1 MKVALLIPTFNEI
14 VGLRQIMPKI
24 NREWVDEI
32 VFVDGNSTDGS
43 IEYIRENNYTLYLEK
58 VPGVRRAM
66 IDAINTIES
75 DVIITFSPDGNCIPE
90 LIPKLVEKMREGY
103 DMVIVSRYGDG
114 AKSYDDNIVTGFGNW
129 FFTRTVNFL
138 YGGTYTDVM
147 GIYRAYKKELVS
159 SLDLDKEITYTTPEK
174 LFRTRLFWEPI
185 LSTRAAK
192 RKLKITE
199 IAGDEPKRIGG
210 EAKLQTIKW
219 GAAYLYQVLR
229 EKVWWR

>member
-24 NREWVDEI
+24 KREWVDEI

-138 YGGTYTDVM
+138 YGGRYTDVM

-192 RKLKITE
+192 RKLKIAE

-219 GAAYLYQVLR
+219 GAAYMYQVLR

>member
-14 VGLRQIMPKI
+14 IGLRQIMPMIK
-24 NREWVDEI
+24 REWVDEI
-32 VFVDGNSTDGS
+32 VFVDGNSTDGT
-43 IEYIRENNYTLYLEK
+43 IDYIRENNYTLFLEK

-66 IDAINTIES
+66 IEAIRSVTS
-75 DVIITFSPDGNCIPE
+75 DVLITFSPDGNCLPE
-90 LIPKLVEKMREGY
+90 LIPKLVDKMREGY
-103 DMVIVSRYGDG
+103 DMVIVSRYADG
-114 AKSYDDNIVTGFGNW
+114 AKSYDDNIITGFGNW
-129 FFTRTVNFL
+129 LFTNTINFL
-138 YGGTYTDVM
+138 HGGSYTDVM

-159 SLDLDKEITYTTPEK
+159 SLDLDKDITYTTPEK

-219 GAAYLYQVLR
+219 GAAYMYQVLR
-229 EKVWWR
+229 DKVWWK

>member
-14 VGLRQIMPKI
+14 VGLRQIMPQI
-24 NREWVDEI
+24 NRDWVDEI

-43 IEYIRENNYTLYLEK
+43 IEYIRENNYTLFLEK

-66 IDAINTIES
+66 IEAIHSIKS
-75 DVIITFSPDGNCIPE
+75 DVLITFSPDGNCLPE

-103 DMVIVSRYGDG
+103 DMVIVSRYAEG
-114 AKSYDDNIVTGFGNW
+114 AKSEDDNVVTGFGNW
-129 FFTRTVNFL
+129 LFTNTVNFL
-138 YGGTYTDVM
+138 YGGKYTDVM

-159 SLDLDKEITYTTPEK
+159 SLDLDKELTYVTPEK

-185 LSTRAAK
+185 LSTRALK
-192 RKLKITE
+192 RRLKITE
-199 IAGDEPKRIGG
+199 IPGDEPKRIGG

-219 GAAYLYQVLR
+219 GAAYMYQVLR
-229 EKVWWR
+229 EKVWWK

>member
-14 VGLRQIMPKI
+14 IGLRQIMPMI

-43 IEYIRENNYTLYLEK
+43 IEYIRENNYTLFLEK

-66 IDAINTIES
+66 IEAIRSVTS
-75 DVIITFSPDGNCIPE
+75 DVLITFSPDGNCLPE
-90 LIPKLVEKMREGY
+90 LIPKLVDKMREGY
-103 DMVIVSRYGDG
+103 DMVIVSRYADG
-114 AKSYDDNIVTGFGNW
+114 AKSYDDNIITGFGNW
-129 FFTRTVNFL
+129 LFTNTINFL
-138 YGGTYTDVM
+138 HGGSYTDVM

-159 SLDLDKEITYTTPEK
+159 SLDLDKDITYTTPEK

-219 GAAYLYQVLR
+219 GAAYMYQVLR
-229 EKVWWR
+229 DKVWWK

>member
-14 VGLRQIMPKI
+14 VGLRQIMPKV

-66 IDAINTIES
+66 IDAINSIES

>member
-1 MKVALLIPTFNEI
+1 
-14 VGLRQIMPKI
+14 
-24 NREWVDEI
+24 
-32 VFVDGNSTDGS
+32 
-43 IEYIRENNYTLYLEK
+43 
-58 VPGVRRAM
+58 
-66 IDAINTIES
+66 TIES

-90 LIPKLVEKMREGY
+90 LIPKLVEKMKEGY
-103 DMVIVSRYGDG
+103 DMVIVSRYGNG

-138 YGGTYTDVM
+138 YGGRYTDVM

-185 LSTRAAK
+185 LSTRALK
-192 RKLKITE
+192 RRLKIAE
-199 IAGDEPKRIGG
+199 ISGDEPKRIGG

-219 GAAYLYQVLR
+219 GAAYMYQVLR